1 MTTICYGLRSTSSTI
16 LNTTNASG
24 SRVFGAGPVT
34 PTSSAAATISIRIQH
49 FHIIIWCLLSVSE
62 RSKEEMNILIGK
74 SVQFSEDLALVRH
87 YRQELC
93 SQVQSQKPFL
103 QEVKKCQIPAGAGV

>member
-49 FHIIIWCLLSVSE
+49 FHMLIFLAFFYPSIIDKTCRLF
-62 RSKEEMNILIGK
+62 
-74 SVQFSEDLALVRH
+74 FSL
-87 YRQELC
+87 
-93 SQVQSQKPFL
+93 FL
-103 QEVKKCQIPAGAGV
+103 MGRARC